1 MRMTFKCGHKGLGAS
16 CHRCAEAQRMEDIAN
31 GLKKPAEANRRK
43 KDKGPAFDGWNKE
56 KFLAEAKR
64 LRMTKQELRD
74 LNKVEDKVIEE
85 VAS

>member
-1 MRMTFKCGHKGLGAS
+1 MKITFKCGHQGLGAS

-31 GLKKPAEANRRK
+31 GLKKPADQNRRK
-43 KDKGPAFDGWNKE
+43 KDKPPAFQGWTKE

-74 LNKVEDKVIEE
+74 LNKVEDKQIE